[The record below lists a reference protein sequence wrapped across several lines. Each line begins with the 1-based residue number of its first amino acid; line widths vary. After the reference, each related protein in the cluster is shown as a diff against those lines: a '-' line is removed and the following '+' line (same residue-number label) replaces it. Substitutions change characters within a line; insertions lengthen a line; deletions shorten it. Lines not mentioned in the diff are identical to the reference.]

1 MIYIIRFYR
10 LFYDFLIS
18 LKLSSFYSEIL
29 NLLFLTLII
38 FLIVSILNFF
48 SKKIISRF
56 FKSLS
61 QNTKTNFDDY
71 LVENK
76 TPIYISK
83 LVPVFFIYWVI
94 PFWFFDFQVVIDYAF
109 LALEIYVVL
118 LVVWIVRSFLRA
130 FKSFLKTVD
139 SLKDK
144 PIESFVQ
151 VILILIWFVAILNI
165 FSIITGKEI
174 TTFLTAMGAL
184 SAVILLIF
192 KDTILGFV
200 ASIQLSTNDL
210 IRIGDWI
217 TMKQYGADGDVIEI
231 NLNSVKIQNFDKTIT
246 TIPTYKLISD
256 SFTNWRGMSE
266 SNGRRIKRSLL
277 IKGSSIKFMSSE
289 ELLDLKK
296 IKLLENFIDIK
307 QSEIDVYNSNLDIDK
322 TILVNGRNLTN
333 LGLFRSYIEMY
344 LDNADFI
351 NTEMT
356 VMCRQLSP
364 TPNGI
369 PLEIYAF
376 SKNKEWKDYEHIMS
390 DIFDHLL
397 ASLNTFQLQLFEF
410 PSSLKS
416 SNDKK

>member
-1 MIYIIRFYR
+1 MIFIIRLHR

-18 LKLSSFYSEIL
+18 LELSSFYSKIL

-38 FLIVSILNFF
+38 LLIITLINFF
-48 SKKIISRF
+48 SKKIIPRF
-56 FKSLS
+56 FNSLS
-61 QNTKTNFDDY
+61 QTTKTNFDNY
-71 LVENK
+71 LVENR

-83 LVPVFFIYWVI
+83 LIPVFSIYWII
-94 PFWFFDFQVVIDYAF
+94 PLWFYDFEILIDYAF
-109 LALEIYVVL
+109 LALEIYIVL
-118 LVVWIVRSFLRA
+118 LAVWILRSLLRA

-151 VILILIWFVAILNI
+151 VILIFIWFVAILNI

-217 TMKQYGADGDVIEI
+217 TMEQYGADGDVIEI

-256 SFTNWRGMSE
+256 SFKNWRGMSE
-266 SNGRRIKRSLL
+266 SNGRRIKRSIL
-277 IKGSSIKFMSSE
+277 IKGSSIKFMSGD
-289 ELLDLKK
+289 ELRDLKK
-296 IKLLENFIDIK
+296 IKLIQNFIELK
-307 QSEIDVYNSNLDIDK
+307 EKEIEVHNSNINIEK
-322 TILVNGRNLTN
+322 SILTNGRNLTN
-333 LGLFRSYIEMY
+333 LGLFRNYIEIY
-344 LDNADFI
+344 LDDIAVI
-351 NTEMT
+351 NSEMT

-364 TPNGI
+364 SPQGI

-397 ASLNTFQLQLFEF
+397 ASLNTFQLELFEF
-410 PSSLKS
+410 PSSLKKT
-416 SNDKK
+416 ND

>member
-1 MIYIIRFYR
+1 MIRFYR

-83 LVPVFFIYWVI
+83 LVPVLFIYWVI
-94 PFWFFDFQVVIDYAF
+94 PFWFFDFQVIIGYAF

-144 PIESFVQ
+144 PIESFIQ

-333 LGLFRSYIEMY
+333 LGLFRNYIEMY

-376 SKNKEWKDYEHIMS
+376 SKNKDWKDYEHIMS

>member
-1 MIYIIRFYR
+1 MFH
-10 LFYDFLIS
+10 DFLIS

-29 NLLFLTLII
+29 NLLFLTFIV
-38 FLIVSILNFF
+38 FLIVGILNFF

-61 QNTKTNFDDY
+61 QNTKTNLDDY

-76 TPIYISK
+76 TPVYVSI
-83 LVPVFFIYWVI
+83 LVPVFFIYWII
-94 PFWFFDFQVVIDYAF
+94 PFWFFDFEIIIDYAF
-109 LALEIYVVL
+109 LVLEIYTVL
-118 LVVWIVRSFLRA
+118 LAVWVIRSFLRA
-130 FKSFLKTVD
+130 IKSFLKTVD
-139 SLKDK
+139 SFKDK

-151 VILILIWFVAILNI
+151 VVLIFIWFVAILNI

-256 SFTNWRGMSE
+256 SFKNWRGMSE
-266 SNGRRIKRSLL
+266 SSGRRIKRSLL
-277 IKGSSIKFMSSE
+277 IKGSSIKFMNSK
-289 ELLDLKK
+289 ELTELKK
-296 IKLLENFIDIK
+296 IKLIQNFLDIK
-307 QSEIDVYNSNLDIDK
+307 EKEIEDYNSNLDMDK
-322 TILVNGRNLTN
+322 SVLVNGRNLTN
-333 LGLFRSYIEMY
+333 LGLFRNYIEMY
-344 LDNADFI
+344 LDGASVI
-351 NTEMT
+351 NSEMT

-364 TPNGI
+364 SPHGI

-397 ASLNTFQLQLFEF
+397 ASLNTFQLELFEF
-410 PSSLKS
+410 PSSLNS
-416 SNDKK
+416 SND

>member
-1 MIYIIRFYR
+1 MIFIIRLHR

-18 LKLSSFYSEIL
+18 LELSSFYSKIL

-38 FLIVSILNFF
+38 LLIITLINFF
-48 SKKIISRF
+48 SKKIIPRF
-56 FKSLS
+56 FNSLS
-61 QNTKTNFDDY
+61 QTTKTNFDNY
-71 LVENK
+71 LVENR

-83 LVPVFFIYWVI
+83 LIPVFFIYWII
-94 PFWFFDFQVVIDYAF
+94 PLWFYDFEILIDYAF
-109 LALEIYVVL
+109 LALEIYIVL
-118 LVVWIVRSFLRA
+118 LAVWILRSLLRA

-151 VILILIWFVAILNI
+151 VILIFIWFVAILNI

-217 TMKQYGADGDVIEI
+217 TMEQYGADGDVIEI

-256 SFTNWRGMSE
+256 SFKNWRGMSE
-266 SNGRRIKRSLL
+266 SNGRRIKRSIL
-277 IKGSSIKFMSSE
+277 IKGSSIKFMSGD
-289 ELLDLKK
+289 ELRDLKK
-296 IKLLENFIDIK
+296 IKLIQNFIELK
-307 QSEIDVYNSNLDIDK
+307 EKEIEVHNSNINIEK
-322 TILVNGRNLTN
+322 SILTNGRNLTN
-333 LGLFRSYIEMY
+333 LGLFRNYIEIY
-344 LDNADFI
+344 LDDIAVI
-351 NTEMT
+351 NSEMT

-364 TPNGI
+364 SPQGI

-397 ASLNTFQLQLFEF
+397 ASLNTFQLELFEF
-410 PSSLKS
+410 PSSLKKT
-416 SNDKK
+416 ND

>member
-1 MIYIIRFYR
+1 MINTIRTER
-10 LFYDFLIS
+10 LFYDFLINS
-18 LKLSSFYSEIL
+18 NISEFYSQIL
-29 NLLFLTLII
+29 NLLF
-38 FLIVSILNFF
+38 FSLIVFLSIIIINFF
-48 SKKIISRF
+48 SKKVILKLFKGLSR
-56 FKSLS
+56 
-61 QNTKTNFDDY
+61 NTKTNFDDF
-71 LVENK
+71 LVQNN
-76 TPIYISK
+76 TPIYVSK

-94 PFWFFDFQVVIDYAF
+94 PFWFYDFEPVIDYVF
-109 LALEIYVVL
+109 LGLEIYIVL
-118 LVVWIVRSFLRA
+118 ILVWIIRSFLRSV
-130 FKSFLKTVD
+130 KLFLKTVD

-144 PIESFVQ
+144 PIESFIQ
-151 VILILIWFVAILNI
+151 VVLIFVWFVAILNI

-200 ASIQLSTNDL
+200 ASNQLSTNDL

-256 SFTNWRGMSE
+256 SFKNWRGMSE

-277 IKGSSIKFMSSE
+277 IKGSSIKFMNKE
-289 ELLDLKK
+289 NLAELKK
-296 IKLLENFIDIK
+296 IKLIENFIVLK
-307 QSEIDVYNSNLDIDK
+307 QKEIDTHNSNLEMDK
-322 TILVNGRNLTN
+322 SVLVNGRNLTN
-333 LGLFRSYIEMY
+333 LGLFRNYIEMY
-344 LDNADFI
+344 LESAAFI

-364 TPNGI
+364 SPQGI

-397 ASLNTFQLQLFEF
+397 ASLNTFQLELFEF
-410 PSSLKS
+410 PSKLKS
-416 SNDKK
+416 

>member
-1 MIYIIRFYR
+1 MHR

-18 LKLSSFYSEIL
+18 LELSSFYSKIL

-38 FLIVSILNFF
+38 LLIITLISFF
-48 SKKIISRF
+48 SKKIIPRF
-56 FKSLS
+56 FNSLS
-61 QNTKTNFDDY
+61 QTTKTNFDNY
-71 LVENK
+71 LVENR

-83 LVPVFFIYWVI
+83 LIPVFFIYWII
-94 PFWFFDFQVVIDYAF
+94 PLWFYDFEILIDYAF
-109 LALEIYVVL
+109 LALEIYIVL
-118 LVVWIVRSFLRA
+118 LAVWILRSLLRA

-151 VILILIWFVAILNI
+151 VILIFIWFVAILNI

-217 TMKQYGADGDVIEI
+217 TMEQYGADGDVIEI

-256 SFTNWRGMSE
+256 SFKNWRGMSE
-266 SNGRRIKRSLL
+266 SNGRRIKRSIL
-277 IKGSSIKFMSSE
+277 IKGSSIKFMSGD
-289 ELLDLKK
+289 ELRDLKK
-296 IKLLENFIDIK
+296 IKLIQNFIELK
-307 QSEIDVYNSNLDIDK
+307 EKEIEVHNSNINIEK
-322 TILVNGRNLTN
+322 SILTNGRNLTN
-333 LGLFRSYIEMY
+333 LGLFRNYIEIY
-344 LDNADFI
+344 LDDIAVI
-351 NTEMT
+351 NSEMT

-364 TPNGI
+364 SPQGI

-397 ASLNTFQLQLFEF
+397 ASLNTFQLELFEF
-410 PSSLKS
+410 PSSLKKT
-416 SNDKK
+416 ND

>member
-1 MIYIIRFYR
+1 MINTISIER

-18 LKLSSFYSEIL
+18 SNISEFYSQIL
-29 NLLFLTLII
+29 NLLF
-38 FLIVSILNFF
+38 FSLIVFLSIIIINFF
-48 SKKIISRF
+48 SKKVILKL

-61 QNTKTNFDDY
+61 QNTKTNFDDF
-71 LVENK
+71 LVQNN
-76 TPIYISK
+76 TPVYVSK
-83 LVPVFFIYWVI
+83 LIPVFFIYWVI
-94 PFWFFDFQVVIDYAF
+94 PFWFYDFQLVIDYAF
-109 LALEIYVVL
+109 LGLEIYIVFI
-118 LVVWIVRSFLRA
+118 VVWIIRSFLRSVKL
-130 FKSFLKTVD
+130 FFKTVD

-144 PIESFVQ
+144 PIESFIQ
-151 VILILIWFVAILNI
+151 VVLIFVWFVAILNI

-256 SFTNWRGMSE
+256 SFKNWRGMSE
-266 SNGRRIKRSLL
+266 SDGRRIKRSLL
-277 IKGSSIKFMSSE
+277 IKGSSIKFMSNE
-289 ELLDLKK
+289 NLVELKK
-296 IKLLENFIDIK
+296 IKLIEDFIVLK
-307 QSEIDVYNSNLDIDK
+307 EKEINNHNSNLEMDK
-322 TILVNGRNLTN
+322 SVLVNGRNLTN
-333 LGLFRSYIEMY
+333 LGLFRNYIEKY
-344 LDNADFI
+344 LESAAFI

-364 TPNGI
+364 SPQGI

-376 SKNKEWKDYEHIMS
+376 SRNKDWKDYEHIMS

-397 ASLNTFQLQLFEF
+397 ASLNTFQLELFEF
-410 PSSLKS
+410 PSKLNS
-416 SNDKK
+416 

>member
-1 MIYIIRFYR
+1 MINTIRTER
-10 LFYDFLIS
+10 LFYDFLINS
-18 LKLSSFYSEIL
+18 NISEFYSQIL
-29 NLLFLTLII
+29 NLLF
-38 FLIVSILNFF
+38 FSLIVFLSIIIINFF
-48 SKKIISRF
+48 SKKVILKLFKGLSR
-56 FKSLS
+56 
-61 QNTKTNFDDY
+61 NTKTNFDDF
-71 LVENK
+71 LVQNN
-76 TPIYISK
+76 TPIYVSK

-94 PFWFFDFQVVIDYAF
+94 PFWFYDLEPVIDYVF
-109 LALEIYVVL
+109 LGLEIYIVL
-118 LVVWIVRSFLRA
+118 ILVWIIRSFLRSV
-130 FKSFLKTVD
+130 KLFLKTVD

-144 PIESFVQ
+144 PIESFIQ
-151 VILILIWFVAILNI
+151 VVLIFVWFVAILNI

-256 SFTNWRGMSE
+256 SFKNWRGMSE
-266 SNGRRIKRSLL
+266 SDGRRIKRSLL
-277 IKGSSIKFMSSE
+277 IKGSSIKFMNKE
-289 ELLDLKK
+289 NLAELKK
-296 IKLLENFIDIK
+296 IKLIENFIVLK
-307 QSEIDVYNSNLDIDK
+307 QKEIDTHNSNLEMDK
-322 TILVNGRNLTN
+322 SVLVNGRNLTN
-333 LGLFRSYIEMY
+333 LGLFRNYIEMY
-344 LDNADFI
+344 LESAAFI

-364 TPNGI
+364 SPQGI

-397 ASLNTFQLQLFEF
+397 ASLNTFQLELFEF
-410 PSSLKS
+410 PSKLNS
-416 SNDKK
+416 

>member
-1 MIYIIRFYR
+1 MIYIIRFHR
-10 LFYDFLIS
+10 MFYDFLIS
-18 LKLSSFYSEIL
+18 LELSVFYSIIL
-29 NLLFLTLII
+29 NLLFLTLVI
-38 FLIVSILNFF
+38 FLIIAILNFF
-48 SKKIISRF
+48 SKKVISRF
-56 FKSLS
+56 FNTIS
-61 QNTKTNFDDY
+61 QSTKTNFDDY
-71 LVENK
+71 LVENR
-76 TPIYISK
+76 TPIYLSK
-83 LVPVFFIYWVI
+83 LIPVFFIYWII
-94 PFWFFDFQVVIDYAF
+94 PFWFFDFEILIKYAF
-109 LALEIYVVL
+109 LALEIYIVL
-118 LVVWIVRSFLRA
+118 LAVWTVRSLLRA

-151 VILILIWFVAILNI
+151 VILIFIWFVAVLNI

-174 TTFLTAMGAL
+174 ATFLTAMGAL

-217 TMKQYGADGDVIEI
+217 TMEQYGADGDVVEI

-256 SFTNWRGMSE
+256 SFKNWRGMSE

-277 IKGSSIKFMSSE
+277 IKGSSIKFMSGD
-289 ELLDLKK
+289 ELRELKK
-296 IKLLENFIDIK
+296 IKLIENFIELK
-307 QSEIDVYNSNLDIDK
+307 EKEIENHNSNLNVEK
-322 TILVNGRNLTN
+322 SVLTNGRNLTN
-333 LGLFRSYIEMY
+333 LGLFRNYIEIY
-344 LDNADFI
+344 LDDIAVI
-351 NTEMT
+351 NSEMT

-364 TPNGI
+364 SPHGL

-397 ASLNTFQLQLFEF
+397 ASLNTFQLELFEF
-410 PSSLKS
+410 PSSLKKI
-416 SNDKK
+416 ND

>member
-1 MIYIIRFYR
+1 MVYIIRFYR

-83 LVPVFFIYWVI
+83 LAPVFFIYWVI
-94 PFWFFDFQVVIDYAF
+94 PFWFFDFQVVIGYAF

-144 PIESFVQ
+144 PIESFIQ

-277 IKGSSIKFMSSE
+277 IKGSSIKFMSGE
-289 ELLDLKK
+289 ELLDFKK

-307 QSEIDVYNSNLDIDK
+307 QTEIDVHNSNLDIDK
-322 TILVNGRNLTN
+322 TVLVNGRNLTN
-333 LGLFRSYIEMY
+333 LGLFRNYIEIY
-344 LDNADFI
+344 LDNADYI
-351 NTEMT
+351 NSEMT

-364 TPNGI
+364 TPNGV

>member
-1 MIYIIRFYR
+1 MINTIRTER
-10 LFYDFLIS
+10 LFYDFLINS
-18 LKLSSFYSEIL
+18 NISEFYSQIL
-29 NLLFLTLII
+29 NLLF
-38 FLIVSILNFF
+38 FSLIVFLSIIIINFF
-48 SKKIISRF
+48 SKKVILKL
-56 FKSLS
+56 FKGLS
-61 QNTKTNFDDY
+61 QNTKTNFDDF
-71 LVENK
+71 LVQNN
-76 TPIYISK
+76 TPIYVSK

-94 PFWFFDFQVVIDYAF
+94 PFWFYDFEPVIDYVF
-109 LALEIYVVL
+109 LGLEIYIVL
-118 LVVWIVRSFLRA
+118 ILVWIIRSFLRSV
-130 FKSFLKTVD
+130 KLFLKTVD

-144 PIESFVQ
+144 PIESFIQ
-151 VILILIWFVAILNI
+151 VVLIFVWFVAILNI

-256 SFTNWRGMSE
+256 SFKNWRGMSE

-277 IKGSSIKFMSSE
+277 IKGSSIKFMNKE
-289 ELLDLKK
+289 NLAELKK
-296 IKLLENFIDIK
+296 IKLIENFIVLK
-307 QSEIDVYNSNLDIDK
+307 QKEIETYNSNLEMDK
-322 TILVNGRNLTN
+322 SVLVNGRNLTN
-333 LGLFRSYIEMY
+333 LGLFRNYIEMY
-344 LDNADFI
+344 LESAAFI

-364 TPNGI
+364 SSQGI

-397 ASLNTFQLQLFEF
+397 ASLNTFQLELFEF
-410 PSSLKS
+410 PSKLNS
-416 SNDKK
+416 

>member
-1 MIYIIRFYR
+1 MIFIIRLHR

-18 LKLSSFYSEIL
+18 LELSSFYSKIL

-38 FLIVSILNFF
+38 LLIITLISFF
-48 SKKIISRF
+48 SKKIIPRF
-56 FKSLS
+56 FNSLS
-61 QNTKTNFDDY
+61 QTTKTNFDNY
-71 LVENK
+71 LVENR

-83 LVPVFFIYWVI
+83 LIPVFFIYWII
-94 PFWFFDFQVVIDYAF
+94 PLWFYDFEILIDYAF
-109 LALEIYVVL
+109 LALEIYIVL
-118 LVVWIVRSFLRA
+118 LAVWILRSLLRA

-151 VILILIWFVAILNI
+151 VILIFIWFVAILNI

-217 TMKQYGADGDVIEI
+217 TMEQYGADGDVIEI

-256 SFTNWRGMSE
+256 SFKNWRGMSE
-266 SNGRRIKRSLL
+266 SNGRRIKRSIL
-277 IKGSSIKFMSSE
+277 IKGSSIKFMSGD
-289 ELLDLKK
+289 ELRDLKK
-296 IKLLENFIDIK
+296 IKLIQNFIELK
-307 QSEIDVYNSNLDIDK
+307 EKEIEVHNSNINIEK
-322 TILVNGRNLTN
+322 SILTNGRNLTN
-333 LGLFRSYIEMY
+333 LGLFRNYIEIY
-344 LDNADFI
+344 LDDIAVI
-351 NTEMT
+351 NSEMT

-364 TPNGI
+364 SPQGI

-397 ASLNTFQLQLFEF
+397 ASLNTFQLELFEF
-410 PSSLKS
+410 PSSLKKT
-416 SNDKK
+416 ND

>member
-1 MIYIIRFYR
+1 
-10 LFYDFLIS
+10 
-18 LKLSSFYSEIL
+18 
-29 NLLFLTLII
+29 LFLTFIV
-38 FLIVSILNFF
+38 FLIVGILNFF

-61 QNTKTNFDDY
+61 QNTKTNLDDY

-76 TPIYISK
+76 TPVYVSK
-83 LVPVFFIYWVI
+83 LVPVFFIYWII
-94 PFWFFDFQVVIDYAF
+94 PFWFFDFEIIIDYAF
-109 LALEIYVVL
+109 LVLEIYTVL
-118 LVVWIVRSFLRA
+118 LAVWVIRSFLRA
-130 FKSFLKTVD
+130 IKSFLKTVD
-139 SLKDK
+139 SFKDK

-151 VILILIWFVAILNI
+151 VVLIFIWFVAILNI

-256 SFTNWRGMSE
+256 SFKNWRGMSE
-266 SNGRRIKRSLL
+266 SSGRRIKRSLL
-277 IKGSSIKFMSSE
+277 IKGSSIKFMNSK
-289 ELLDLKK
+289 ELTELKK
-296 IKLLENFIDIK
+296 IKLIQNFLDIK
-307 QSEIDVYNSNLDIDK
+307 EKEIEDYNSNLDMDK
-322 TILVNGRNLTN
+322 SVLVNGRNLTN
-333 LGLFRSYIEMY
+333 LGLFRNYIEIY
-344 LDNADFI
+344 LDGASVI
-351 NTEMT
+351 NSEMT

-364 TPNGI
+364 SPHGI

-397 ASLNTFQLQLFEF
+397 ASLNTFQLELFEF
-410 PSSLKS
+410 PSSLNS
-416 SNDKK
+416 SND

>member
-1 MIYIIRFYR
+1 MIYIIRLHR
-10 LFYDFLIS
+10 LFHDFLIS

-29 NLLFLTLII
+29 NLLFLTFIV
-38 FLIVSILNFF
+38 FLIVGILNFF

-61 QNTKTNFDDY
+61 QNTKTNLDDY

-76 TPIYISK
+76 TPVYVSK
-83 LVPVFFIYWVI
+83 LVPVFFIYWII
-94 PFWFFDFQVVIDYAF
+94 PFWFFDFEIIIDYAF
-109 LALEIYVVL
+109 LVLEIYTVL
-118 LVVWIVRSFLRA
+118 LAVWVIRSFLRA
-130 FKSFLKTVD
+130 IKSFLKTVD
-139 SLKDK
+139 SFKDK

-151 VILILIWFVAILNI
+151 VVLIFIWFVAILNI

-256 SFTNWRGMSE
+256 SFKNWRGMSE
-266 SNGRRIKRSLL
+266 SSGRRIKRSLL
-277 IKGSSIKFMSSE
+277 IKGSSIKFMNSK
-289 ELLDLKK
+289 ELTELKK
-296 IKLLENFIDIK
+296 IKLIQNFLDIK
-307 QSEIDVYNSNLDIDK
+307 EKEIEDYNSNLDMDK
-322 TILVNGRNLTN
+322 SVLVNGRNLTN
-333 LGLFRSYIEMY
+333 LGLFRNYIEIY
-344 LDNADFI
+344 LDGASVI
-351 NTEMT
+351 NSEMT

-364 TPNGI
+364 SPHGI

-397 ASLNTFQLQLFEF
+397 ASLNTFQLELFEF
-410 PSSLKS
+410 PSSLNS
-416 SNDKK
+416 SND